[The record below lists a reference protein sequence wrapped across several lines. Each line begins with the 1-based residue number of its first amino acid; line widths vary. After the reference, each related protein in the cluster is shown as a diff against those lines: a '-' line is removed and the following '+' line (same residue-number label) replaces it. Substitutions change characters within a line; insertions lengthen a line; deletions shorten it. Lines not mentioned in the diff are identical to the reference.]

1 LRRDERH
8 ARLLIDAVRN
18 ALRAGVLHYAKDG
31 RLLTTDLAIMQ
42 ALVNDGEI
50 RVVDPN
56 ANQPR
61 GAH

>member
-1 LRRDERH
+1 
-8 ARLLIDAVRN
+8 VRN